1 MGGNASGISGGDR
14 VGEKL
19 NGTEFLKRLEETQ
32 RLREGQTPAE
42 QKESLEKL
50 KKEFSLSDA
59 KLKLVKDGFALGE
72 DPALVMKWV
81 IGEKVDVTKTDRLK
95 DPKTTKRT
103 GVNLRGKVAS
113 TANPRLEAI
122 KTKREELV
130 KKMTFGFE
138 VSLGSVEFDR
148 ADRGGTGNSS
158 SIRSED
164 QARLQAAFKR
174 QVGEVGIQ
182 GWDVGTDCS
191 TLEIRPPVQTM
202 ETIFSSMEPLFKAAK
217 DAKVTADFGFGGYY
231 GGGGHIH
238 IGRNIFDENPLL
250 LRNLLVEVFNR
261 PYIQAVFEELED
273 DQAKSIR
280 QRGQTDEFKTEIDA
294 IDQKWRDT
302 KGKLDMESVL
312 EAFRPI
318 FSSWS
323 DRFRDVN
330 LSNLF
335 NGSPPTVEFRMHR
348 GESSAADCSDLSEF
362 WTYALA
368 SMSLE
373 KSPVPMAKMGEAEA
387 ETLRMPSRAK
397 ALFQKFTRDIGIPN
411 PERFDRFFEQRFPQ
425 TVIKLGLG
433 DIPRVE
439 IRFADFVDQND
450 TPAYEVLV
458 RDPDITRVQFGENAP
473 IQLFA
478 APELGEGV
486 RIGKYVHRE
495 PGNVTSA
502 SWGVPGRT
510 PIDFTEARR
519 PVDEFKP
526 VVK

>member
-231 GGGGHIH
+231 G
-238 IGRNIFDENPLL
+238 

-411 PERFDRFFEQRFPQ
+411 
-425 TVIKLGLG
+425 
-433 DIPRVE
+433 VE